1 MTKRK
6 GNKDEEEN
14 PALESEE
21 GSKVWIL
28 GPMAQG

>member
-1 MTKRK
+1 MKKRK
-6 GNKDEEEN
+6 GSKD
-14 PALESEE
+14 EE